1 VRSPY
6 LLHIFFVV
14 KCNPSLLALSV
25 SLSLSAFPVL
35 IHLQNLQSLAPR
47 LLAMA
52 LKTSLLK
59 EVVDLPH
66 ENPKDPKD
74 PIFHIFHVA
83 EEEIETPMKQ

>member
-1 VRSPY
+1 M
-6 LLHIFFVV
+6 
-14 KCNPSLLALSV
+14 
-25 SLSLSAFPVL
+25 
-35 IHLQNLQSLAPR
+35 APR

-74 PIFHIFHVA
+74 PKDAIFHVD
-83 EEEIETPMKQ
+83 EEEIETPMKH